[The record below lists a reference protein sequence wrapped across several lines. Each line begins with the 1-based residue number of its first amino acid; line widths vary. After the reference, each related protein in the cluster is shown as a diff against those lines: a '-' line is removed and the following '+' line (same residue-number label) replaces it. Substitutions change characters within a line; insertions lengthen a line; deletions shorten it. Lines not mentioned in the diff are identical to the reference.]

1 MPAPRRFYPTKVEF
15 GVSTNGNTAPAT
27 WEEILQADLVEPQDV
42 DMERFRTSTGHEYML
57 RSVSRLIVQTTDVL
71 QSAITSLRTHQNNAV
86 RTIWVRVHYAG
97 GNMVT
102 YKNCSVLVAPNVGRP
117 DRPDMVRVEFVTT
130 SADGSEILFA

>member
-15 GVSTNGNTAPAT
+15 GLSADGTSAPTT

-42 DMERFRTSTGHEYML
+42 DLERFRTSTGHEYML
-57 RSVSRLIVQTTDVL
+57 RSVSRLIVQTTDTQQTAL
-71 QSAITSLRTHQNNAV
+71 ATLKGHQSNAV
-86 RTIWVRVHYAG
+86 RTVWVRVHYAG
-97 GNMVT
+97 GDMVT

-130 SADGSEILFA
+130 SADGSEILFS